1 MVRTYTPQERD
12 ARRRQ
17 SVAMRNVQPSRQSV
31 GGGDDDEES
40 WIADLRAQGVDVSD
54 FLKVTLPPE
63 TIDIPDDQSDETN
76 NGRNSLGS
84 NRRMSRLSI
93 LSLNSDRADV
103 SVNGRNKRF
112 TQFLDKAYVFDETV
126 GDMVITSFEES
137 SKKRWQ
143 REVQEDSKSFDPN
156 STTEEKI
163 QQNREW
169 ALKMAR
175 RRAGRNDPPPKPAE
189 DNSSNQ
195 NIYPKVQPPP
205 TIPLPKIDEKDFELS
220 EPPLNR
226 GELGITPPPLPHQL
240 ADLIPKATRSK
251 MEGIVDGLVFEG
263 TYEEVLESCDPET
276 MVVTC
281 VNLDCASY
289 LQCSRESSL
298 VRCGRCKAVSPAG
311 PFLRGEGRRD
321 DSISAMTGRPS
332 YRKSQS
338 VI

>member
-17 SVAMRNVQPSRQSV
+17 SVAMRNIQPVTQDD

-40 WIADLRAQGVDVSD
+40 WIADLRAQGVNVSD
-54 FLKVTLPPE
+54 FLKVTAPPE
-63 TIDIPDDQSDETN
+63 IIDIPDEVPV
-76 NGRNSLGS
+76 GRL
-84 NRRMSRLSI
+84 MSRLSI

-126 GDMVITSFEES
+126 GDMVIKSFEDM

-143 REVQEDSKSFDPN
+143 REVEEDSKTFDPN

-163 QQNREW
+163 QQNKEW

-175 RRAGRNDPPPKPAE
+175 RRAAKAGHNDPAPKPSE
-189 DNSSNQ
+189 DRSDSSNQ
-195 NIYPKVQPPP
+195 NIYPKVQPPS

-220 EPPLNR
+220 EPTLNR
-226 GELGITPPPLPHQL
+226 AELGITPPPLPHQL
-240 ADLIPKATRSK
+240 ADLVPKGRRSK

-281 VNLDCASY
+281 INPDCNSY
-289 LQCSRESSL
+289 LHCSRESSL
-298 VRCGRCKAVSPAG
+298 VRCGRCKSVSPAC
-311 PFLRGEGRRD
+311 PFLRGERRKD
-321 DSISAMTGRPS
+321 DSTSAVM
-332 YRKSQS
+332 
-338 VI
+338 